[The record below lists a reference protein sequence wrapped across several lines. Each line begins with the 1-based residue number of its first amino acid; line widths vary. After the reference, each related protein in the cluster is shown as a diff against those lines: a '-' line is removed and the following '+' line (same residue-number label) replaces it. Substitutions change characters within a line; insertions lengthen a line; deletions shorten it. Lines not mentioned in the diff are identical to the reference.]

1 MYKEDLV
8 LMGGMWKIKYQSKA
22 RNIKTARFLSKS

>member
-8 LMGGMWKIKYQSKA
+8 LMGEMWKIKYQSKA
-22 RNIKTARFLSKS
+22 RNIKKQGF